1 MPIHDLSL
9 QAAIPKRIIHVN
21 FPASM
26 ATAPEEATEANSL
39 PASEASEL
47 LSSFTSF
54 LTLSIH
60 SLLYYRSLYPQT
72 TFLTARAYNLPV
84 HQSRHP
90 KVCKWVLDAVAAV
103 KVQLMRATV
112 EKIVFVVHAPDSFSV
127 LERWVFDVGSFPAW
141 QDPSAEPAVDED
153 DGLGDDAGDVLD
165 EEEEEEEEEDQPI
178 YGYDVIEEEGEEG
191 DEEGEIELPDDD
203 IEEEELINWTD
214 VNEAL
219 RGALRNLSYVA
230 ERLPALPK
238 GCTFTL
244 AVDIRKDAPVP
255 ATHPRPWI
263 AAPPNRQRVNPV
275 LQEKQKQKQ
284 KQTQEKKRRV
294 KGKIPARRTDAM
306 APVRAVQA
314 GPMFFECWAELSK
327 PRPPFFKK
335 PERPAEKKPEAKPTT
350 AGPASERRELPS
362 ILKKAPGSVKRV
374 QFIDVPVQESE
385 KKQGRI
391 SKPKSK
397 SKPKSRSKSKS
408 KSRPKP
414 KPTPGPAPAP
424 APAPKTSSSSTTPA
438 ALSHR
443 VKTAPPQEK

>member
-1 MPIHDLSL
+1 MRIHDLSL
-9 QAAIPKRIIHVN
+9 QALQLQKRNHTCDPPK
-21 FPASM
+21 SM
-26 ATAPEEATEANSL
+26 AAAPEEATEATSL

-103 KVQLMRATV
+103 KVQLTRATV
-112 EKIVFVVHAPDSFSV
+112 EKIVFVIHAPDSFSV

-153 DGLGDDAGDVLD
+153 DGLGDDDGLEAD
-165 EEEEEEEEEDQPI
+165 EEEEEEEEEEQSI
-178 YGYDVIEEEGEEG
+178 YGYDVIEEEGDEG

-203 IEEEELINWTD
+203 VEEEELINWTD

-244 AVDIRKDAPVP
+244 AVDIRKGTPAP
-255 ATHPRPWI
+255 ATHPRPWL
-263 AAPPNRQRVNPV
+263 AAPPNRQRLNPV
-275 LQEKQKQKQ
+275 LQDKQKQSQQQ
-284 KQTQEKKRRV
+284 KQKRRV
-294 KGKIPARRTDAM
+294 KGKIPARRTETM

-335 PERPAEKKPEAKPTT
+335 PEKPAEKKPEVEKPEAKPNP
-350 AGPASERRELPS
+350 AGPASEPKELHS
-362 ILKKAPGSVKRV
+362 ILKKTPGSGKRV
-374 QFIDVPVQESE
+374 QFKDVPVQESE
-385 KKQGRI
+385 KKPTRI
-391 SKPKSK
+391 SKPRTKST
-397 SKPKSRSKSKS
+397 SKSKS
-408 KSRPKP
+408 KSQSRSKSKP
-414 KPTPGPAPAP
+414 KPTPAPALKP
-424 APAPKTSSSSTTPA
+424 SSTSTTPA

-443 VKTAPPQEK
+443 VKTAPPQGK

>member
-1 MPIHDLSL
+1 MFIFPFTCMHRPDMRIHDLSL
-9 QAAIPKRIIHVN
+9 QALQLQKRNHTCDPPPK
-21 FPASM
+21 
-26 ATAPEEATEANSL
+26 T
-39 PASEASEL
+39 SEL

-103 KVQLMRATV
+103 KVQLTRATV
-112 EKIVFVVHAPDSFSV
+112 EKIVFVIHAPDSFSV
-127 LERWVFDVGSFPAW
+127 LERWVFD
-141 QDPSAEPAVDED
+141 D
-153 DGLGDDAGDVLD
+153 DGLGDDDGLEAD
-165 EEEEEEEEEDQPI
+165 EEEEEEEEEEQSI
-178 YGYDVIEEEGEEG
+178 YGYDVIEEGDEG

-203 IEEEELINWTD
+203 VEEEELINWTD

-244 AVDIRKDAPVP
+244 AVDIRKGTPAP
-255 ATHPRPWI
+255 ATHPRPWL
-263 AAPPNRQRVNPV
+263 AAPPNRQRLNPV
-275 LQEKQKQKQ
+275 LQDKQKQNQQQ
-284 KQTQEKKRRV
+284 KQKRRV
-294 KGKIPARRTDAM
+294 KGKIPARRTETM

-335 PERPAEKKPEAKPTT
+335 PEKPAEKKPEVEKPEAKPNP
-350 AGPASERRELPS
+350 AGPASEPKELHS
-362 ILKKAPGSVKRV
+362 ILKKTPGSGKRV
-374 QFIDVPVQESE
+374 QFKDVPDKVNVKVKI
-385 KKQGRI
+385 KKV
-391 SKPKSK
+391 KVETKADACACAK
-397 SKPKSRSKSKS
+397 
-408 KSRPKP
+408 
-414 KPTPGPAPAP
+414 
-424 APAPKTSSSSTTPA
+424 
-438 ALSHR
+438 AL
-443 VKTAPPQEK
+443 VYFDYPCCVIT

>member
-1 MPIHDLSL
+1 M
-9 QAAIPKRIIHVN
+9 AA
-21 FPASM
+21 
-26 ATAPEEATEANSL
+26 APEEATEATSL

-103 KVQLMRATV
+103 RVQLMRATV
-112 EKIVFVVHAPDSFSV
+112 EKIVFVIHAPDSFSV

-141 QDPSAEPAVDED
+141 QDPFAEPAVDED
-153 DGLGDDAGDVLD
+153 DGLGDDDGVEVD
-165 EEEEEEEEEDQPI
+165 EEEEEEEEEEQPI

-203 IEEEELINWTD
+203 VEEEELINWTD

-244 AVDIRKDAPVP
+244 AVDIRKGTPAP

-263 AAPPNRQRVNPV
+263 AAPPNRQRLNPV
-275 LQEKQKQKQ
+275 LQDKQKQNQQQ
-284 KQTQEKKRRV
+284 KQKRRV
-294 KGKIPARRTDAM
+294 KGKIPARRTETM

-335 PERPAEKKPEAKPTT
+335 PEKPAEKKPEAEKPEAKPNP
-350 AGPASERRELPS
+350 AGPASEPKELPS
-362 ILKKAPGSVKRV
+362 ILKKTPGSGKRV
-374 QFIDVPVQESE
+374 QFKDVPVQESE
-385 KKQGRI
+385 KKPTRI
-391 SKPKSK
+391 SKPRTKSMSQSTSKSRSKSQLRSK
-397 SKPKSRSKSKS
+397 SKPKS
-408 KSRPKP
+408 
-414 KPTPGPAPAP
+414 T
-424 APAPKTSSSSTTPA
+424 PAPKASSSSKTTPV

-443 VKTAPPQEK
+443 VKTGPPPQEK